1 MSDENKSRRCS
12 FELFPDERTGD
23 KIADELIANEKL
35 KERGRFMRAM
45 LVTGAAF
52 AAIDKRLPLLISELL
67 TENTT
72 LDDINKVISSVIP
85 GAFSVEKKLLELL
98 EKQSG
103 LHTSVDCSTPLTEQ
117 SLSRNYGEDQTRRN
131 ADISRFICH
140 SGAVPR
146 PANHTFPFPDWFS
159 SSSVFINFSLF
170 LWGWI
175 SSNNPGCAIPDGV
188 KSASMTPAFI

>member
-85 GAFSVEKKLLELL
+85 GCFF
-98 EKQSG
+98 G
-103 LHTSVDCSTPLTEQ
+103 
-117 SLSRNYGEDQTRRN
+117 
-131 ADISRFICH
+131 
-140 SGAVPR
+140 
-146 PANHTFPFPDWFS
+146 
-159 SSSVFINFSLF
+159 
-170 LWGWI
+170 
-175 SSNNPGCAIPDGV
+175 
-188 KSASMTPAFI
+188 

>member
-1 MSDENKSRRCS
+1 MMKINPDAAHLNFSRMNGQ
-12 FELFPDERTGD
+12 E

-117 SLSRNYGEDQTRRN
+117 SLSRNDGEDQTRRN
-131 ADISRFICH
+131 AENMFGD
-140 SGAVPR
+140 
-146 PANHTFPFPDWFS
+146 D
-159 SSSVFINFSLF
+159 
-170 LWGWI
+170 
-175 SSNNPGCAIPDGV
+175 
-188 KSASMTPAFI
+188 

>member
-117 SLSRNYGEDQTRRN
+117 SLSRNDGEDQTRRN
-131 ADISRFICH
+131 AENMFGDDWTN
-140 SGAVPR
+140 
-146 PANHTFPFPDWFS
+146 PAW
-159 SSSVFINFSLF
+159 
-170 LWGWI
+170 
-175 SSNNPGCAIPDGV
+175 PGEYLAI
-188 KSASMTPAFI
+188 